1 MCARHVLSDA
11 HAQQSVAELKATLEA
26 LQKEFD
32 AMKGRDVKGV
42 RVSLYALACVCIIS
56 YHARARARRTTLSQ
70 RLLPQHAHTLTACA
84 CAA

>member
-1 MCARHVLSDA
+1 MRAYMCARHVLSDA

-42 RVSLYALACVCIIS
+42 RECLHGLACVCA
-56 YHARARARRTTLSQ
+56 HVLRACQRRALWQQAHGALWQ
-70 RLLPQHAHTLTACA
+70 RATA
-84 CAA
+84 